1 MSYLARLLSVDV
13 VFEAN
18 DPKEAIVL
26 GDKEQLN
33 RVFSN
38 LIKNAIQAIPDDRRG
53 TIKVGLV
60 PKGNTHLIFIKDN
73 GVGITKEI
81 EKKIFSPNFTTKS
94 TGAGLG
100 LAMVKQMVDNHTGQ
114 IYFETQIGEG
124 TTFYVELPNR

>member
-1 MSYLARLLSVDV
+1 MHPNA
-13 VFEAN
+13 
-18 DPKEAIVL
+18 AIVL

-53 TIKVGLV
+53 IIKVGLV
-60 PKGNTHLIFIKDN
+60 PKGSTYLIFVKDN
-73 GVGITKEI
+73 GGGITKEI

-100 LAMVKQMVDNHTGQ
+100 LAMVKADSG
-114 IYFETQIGEG
+114 
-124 TTFYVELPNR
+124 